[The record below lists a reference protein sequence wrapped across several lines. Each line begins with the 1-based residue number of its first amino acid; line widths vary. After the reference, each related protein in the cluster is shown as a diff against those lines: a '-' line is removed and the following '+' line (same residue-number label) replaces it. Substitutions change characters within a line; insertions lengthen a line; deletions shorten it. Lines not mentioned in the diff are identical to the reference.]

1 MFIDQPVRGPFKI
14 QYAYF
19 TDLYPARVTHPCLRE
34 CTNIE
39 CDAVILQFKC
49 LCFSGALIY
58 AHDGLQWSPRNPGT
72 KWTAETK
79 VVRETVSEYQLSI
92 DTPWKDGSARFTLE
106 PLNPLTD

>member
-49 LCFSGALIY
+49 LCFSGALMVYSGRPEI
-58 AHDGLQWSPRNPGT
+58 
-72 KWTAETK
+72 
-79 VVRETVSEYQLSI
+79 REQNEQL
-92 DTPWKDGSARFTLE
+92 KQK
-106 PLNPLTD
+106 